1 MLPRYWRCTR
11 IWCIRPVKGLQTT
24 TLREKSIFEKCLKNY
39 KLYFTCKKLFKL
51 LSPGSV
57 WMIKSFK
64 LSSAFLSMWGDFAD
78 SDFVANDL
86 YWLTAFRNSP
96 LNDNQ
101 CQLLSIFSLTVCT
114 VMDLGKAVFEVE
126 EDSKEGAYDRQ
137 LKSLSL
143 NEKWKF
149 NSLLTGEIL
158 RQLCKCI
165 PWEPVCSWS
174 AVPYLG
180 LFEDFFQTWEDLK

>member
-1 MLPRYWRCTR
+1 
-11 IWCIRPVKGLQTT
+11 
-24 TLREKSIFEKCLKNY
+24 
-39 KLYFTCKKLFKL
+39 
-51 LSPGSV
+51 
-57 WMIKSFK
+57 
-64 LSSAFLSMWGDFAD
+64 MWGDFAD

-143 NEKWKF
+143 NEK
-149 NSLLTGEIL
+149 
-158 RQLCKCI
+158 
-165 PWEPVCSWS
+165 
-174 AVPYLG
+174 
-180 LFEDFFQTWEDLK
+180 